1 MTQTA
6 PARIALINDDTTYL
20 QLMEDLLQA
29 EEGYEVLVC
38 KVSSGAYEFVKEQRP
53 DLVLLDIRMETPEAG
68 WMVLELLTLDPQTRD
83 IPMIACS
90 AAIRDLQDH
99 EGLLKKYDI
108 DVLPKPFDLDTLLE
122 KVEAALTRRGR
133 GVRRE
138 KPGPGGRLARSAK
151 EQRSGAALW
160 LLETDPAPADSDARA
175 VCWGWHPKPDGS
187 PDYRRPVVLGNLS
200 PR

>member
-122 KVEAALTRRGR
+122 KVEAALTKGGAGVGDGRNRGPV
-133 GVRRE
+133 GV
-138 KPGPGGRLARSAK
+138 
-151 EQRSGAALW
+151 
-160 LLETDPAPADSDARA
+160 
-175 VCWGWHPKPDGS
+175 
-187 PDYRRPVVLGNLS
+187 
-200 PR
+200 